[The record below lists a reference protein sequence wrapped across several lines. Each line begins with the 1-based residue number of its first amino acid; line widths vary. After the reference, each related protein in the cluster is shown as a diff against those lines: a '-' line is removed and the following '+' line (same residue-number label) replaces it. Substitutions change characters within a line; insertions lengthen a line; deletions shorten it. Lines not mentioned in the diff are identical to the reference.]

1 TLPNGCDTNFEVA
14 VVRGA
19 GSGLVTINAQTALF
33 TINSENTLAYEGA
46 AAVFT
51 HKGSNIW
58 YGMGAL
64 GALSVSGS
72 VTNFSA
78 LDLSP
83 LFTVSVSAPTSTP
96 ELSFTLSS
104 QSQNLVF
111 ASPDGSSGAPAFR
124 ALLDTDLP
132 NVTITTVPDTNYTPS
147 EFDNKKILYFDTA
160 SDISFNLPQG

>member
-1 TLPNGCDTNFEVA
+1 PPFPYTTLF
-14 VVRGA
+14 R
-19 GSGLVTINAQTALF
+19 S
-33 TINSENTLAYEGA
+33 
-46 AAVFT
+46 
-51 HKGSNIW
+51 
-58 YGMGAL
+58 
-64 GALSVSGS
+64 
-72 VTNFSA
+72 
-78 LDLSP
+78 
-83 LFTVSVSAPTSTP
+83 STP

-160 SDISFNLPQG
+160 SDISFNLPQGSALPVGWSTVVWRSATGGAITFVPQGTATFEGAGSVMNFTKTSVVIVHRGNGVYLASGAIGDFDS